1 MSTTRRPAGP
11 GGLSSN
17 SVVVPRA
24 GGSLNTTPRSATHLA
39 STDTRKADG
48 RDLIVTRGLQ
58 QLLENERK
66 HRQAEE
72 SMLGPALGGKSKAK
86 GQRRS
91 VGQAPK
97 FIICYLCGRQFGTAS
112 IDIHRPQ
119 CYLKRLIVWER
130 GDPAI
135 RGPKP
140 LSPKEHGKMMKART
154 ANAEAAGGPATGG
167 GYSCTGR
174 IGGGGFGRQAPLND
188 VELYNQLQMEAF
200 NDTAL
205 SPCPNCGRTFLPDRL
220 QVHLKS
226 CRPGKTAKPIPT
238 AASRVA
244 PPVATP
250 SAPTTSAS
258 PVSAKDRRI
267 RAASAYK
274 VPANAG
280 AGDVARGA
288 DPSPKPSDHTMSS
301 YTLPNEENAEDQM
314 PPTNASSSRNPGRA
328 GSESNTRVLA
338 GNAPNGAAAAP
349 KAPSR
354 DVIELVVEMDVED
367 TNPPSPR
374 ADTEQR
380 LSFVAMTGADPDMLG
395 SSAPNR
401 PALMEPSVAPPPTSS
416 PPGTNAHAN
425 GSGSNGAGNAPLSQS
440 TWRDSAA
447 GSQPQGHG
455 TPSTVRAA
463 DASGVTEEKQ
473 AEDSFGTNVHYNPA
487 TEHDLAVRGGLEGG
501 AEGEHNIAKKIRLN
515 NVSHFKNV
523 PSRLNL
529 QRQSTEADLVPCTYC
544 GRKFLPERVQKHE
557 DCCIDRSKPLAARKG
572 GTLPVPPSTG
582 AATPRRAKLT
592 PAAPAVESAATGKAK
607 FCGGCGCKISESDQK
622 FCTECGHKL

>member
-167 GYSCTGR
+167 GYSCT
-174 IGGGGFGRQAPLND
+174 
-188 VELYNQLQMEAF
+188 
-200 NDTAL
+200 
-205 SPCPNCGRTFLPDRL
+205 DRL

-401 PALMEPSVAPPPTSS
+401 PALMEPS
-416 PPGTNAHAN
+416 
-425 GSGSNGAGNAPLSQS
+425 S

>member
-1 MSTTRRPAGP
+1 MS
-11 GGLSSN
+11 
-17 SVVVPRA
+17 
-24 GGSLNTTPRSATHLA
+24 
-39 STDTRKADG
+39 
-48 RDLIVTRGLQ
+48 
-58 QLLENERK
+58 
-66 HRQAEE
+66 
-72 SMLGPALGGKSKAK
+72 GPALGGKPKTK

-91 VGQAPK
+91 VGQAPN

-140 LSPKEHGKMMKART
+140 LSPKEHEKMMKVRT
-154 ANAEAAGGPATGG
+154 ANAEPAGRLATGG
-167 GYSCTGR
+167 GYSCAGR
-174 IGGGGFGRQAPLND
+174 IGGGGFGRQAPLSD
-188 VELYNQLQMEAF
+188 VELYNKLQMEAF

-220 QVHLKS
+220 QVHMKS
-226 CRPGKTAKPIPT
+226 CKPGKTAKPVPT

-250 SAPTTSAS
+250 SAATTSAS
-258 PVSAKDRRI
+258 PASAKDRRI
-267 RAASAYK
+267 RATGAYK
-274 VPANAG
+274 VPTNAG
-280 AGDVARGA
+280 AGDVPPGA
-288 DPSPKPSDHTMSS
+288 EPSRKPSHHTMPS
-301 YTLPNEENAEDQM
+301 YALPNEENAGDQM
-314 PPTNASSSRNPGRA
+314 PPTNAWSSRNLDRA

-338 GNAPNGAAAAP
+338 VNAPNGAAAVP

-354 DVIELVVEMDVED
+354 DVIEVVVEVDVED

-401 PALMEPSVAPPPTSS
+401 PALMEPSVAPSPTSS
-416 PPGTNAHAN
+416 PPATNAHAN
-425 GSGSNGAGNAPLSQS
+425 GSNSNGAGNVPLSQS

-447 GSQPQGHG
+447 GSQPHGHG
-455 TPSTVRAA
+455 MPSTVRAA
-463 DASGVTEEKQ
+463 DAPGVTEEKQ
-473 AEDSFGTNVHYNPA
+473 AEGAFGADVHYNPA
-487 TEHDLAVRGGLEGG
+487 TEHDFAVRGGLDGG
-501 AEGEHNIAKKIRLN
+501 AEGEHNSAKKIRLN

-523 PSRLNL
+523 PSRLNV

-544 GRKFLPERVQKHE
+544 GRKFLPGRVQKHE
-557 DCCIDRSKPLAARKG
+557 DCCIDRSKPLTARKG
-572 GTLPVPPSTG
+572 GALPARPSTG
-582 AATPRRAKLT
+582 AATPRLAKPT

-607 FCGGCGCKISESDQK
+607 FCGGCGCKKSEPDQK